1 MDFKNLMRFVL
12 VKIFIFECV
21 SLFWSFLLFSVCIS
35 CERFFYLLALAV
47 ADSMAIVFD
56 GLVDGIDCMKTSK
69 LFAFNNEL
77 CVFGWLPSSFL
88 YNKLI

>member
-1 MDFKNLMRFVL
+1 MSVYSGVSCCFPFVFH
-12 VKIFIFECV
+12 VNG
-21 SLFWSFLLFSVCIS
+21 
-35 CERFFYLLALAV
+35 FFYLLALAV